1 MRARQQV
8 NLRVPRSVVVRAARG
23 RPLVTAISRPFWHRS
38 GTPPLVSCRRSRY
51 SPPVGALRSGNSP
64 PRSRDSPWG
73 DVRVAAC
80 RRGSGPRG
88 AHLCEL
94 IGERAGRLLILT
106 SARSPAGWYRLFP
119 SLVVAES
126 LLGKLINTS
135 RQVLMT
141 GPGYRPRKRPGRSP
155 GHEERQRKSGSAA
168 GSAGSARR
176 RAAGPGLLRIRASPA
191 AALPPATSGRSM
203 R

>member
-94 IGERAGRLLILT
+94 VGERAGRLLILT

-126 LLGKLINTS
+126 LLGSLISTS

-141 GPGYRPRKRPGRSP
+141 GPGYRPRKRPGRIPWPRRTTPDSRDP
-155 GHEERQRKSGSAA
+155 PEDQRPD
-168 GSAGSARR
+168 
-176 RAAGPGLLRIRASPA
+176 GP
-191 AALPPATSGRSM
+191 
-203 R
+203 